1 VAVNRRAFT
10 VEAEPVLTGC
20 KKKLAHPPSA
30 DVAAKFTIGENGA
43 VVGVVLRGA
52 LGGRE
57 SELREFVQSCSFEPV
72 LVDGKPR
79 QVQLDLKL
87 GDMVQ

>member
-1 VAVNRRAFT
+1 
-10 VEAEPVLTGC
+10 
-20 KKKLAHPPSA
+20 
-30 DVAAKFTIGENGA
+30 
-43 VVGVVLRGA
+43 
-52 LGGRE
+52 
-57 SELREFVQSCSFEPV
+57 VQSCSFEPV